1 MQQFTD
7 MATVARARL
16 PTPIHK
22 AVTKAVQTII
32 EVYGAD
38 YDPDADGLVVL
49 VDQATTN
56 ADARELC
63 GKNWNEMP
71 FEGVSYDRETGTFLG
86 VIALSNSLAHS
97 IIIPDSDWLPAK
109 FRAHLLEHLHGE
121 GPP

>member
-22 AVTKAVQTII
+22 AVTKAVQTIV
-32 EVYGAD
+32 EVYGD
-38 YDPDADGLVVL
+38 NYDANADGWVVL
-49 VDQATTN
+49 VDQSTTN

-63 GKNWNEMP
+63 GRCWNEMQ